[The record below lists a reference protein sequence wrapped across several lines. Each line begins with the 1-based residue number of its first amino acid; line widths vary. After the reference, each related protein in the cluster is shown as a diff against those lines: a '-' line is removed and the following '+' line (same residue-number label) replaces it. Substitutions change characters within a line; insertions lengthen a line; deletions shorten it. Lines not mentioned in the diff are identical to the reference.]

1 MPTPQSGIT
10 PEANSNAQFITLTIQ
25 QDADSLVMI
34 RKACASIPALT
45 EALAE
50 QYPDARLSST
60 ISIGSTAWD
69 KLYSSHKPEELKP
82 FIAIEAGDH
91 KAPST
96 AGDLLLHIR
105 SNRQD
110 ISFSLLKK
118 IMEQFGRAVEVQEEV
133 NGFRYLDS
141 RDLTGFVD
149 GTENPEG
156 DNRASVALVDD
167 SDSAFAGGSYINCQ
181 RYIHHLP
188 KWEKQSVKQQEQ
200 IIGRTKKDDI
210 EFSSE
215 QKAPTA
221 HIKRVNLKDDQG
233 KSMEILRHSMPYGGA
248 KESGL
253 FFIAYSRTP
262 GHFEKMLE
270 VMIKPDRHGHYDHLM
285 NFSTPVTGCA
295 FFAPSID
302 FLNCHA

>member
-10 PEANSNAQFITLTIQ
+10 PEANSNALFITLNIHHEV
-25 QDADSLVMI
+25 DSYNVV
-34 RKACASIPALT
+34 RQACANIPALT
-45 EALAE
+45 NTLAQ

-60 ISIGSTAWD
+60 ISIGSSAWD
-69 KLYSSHKPEELKP
+69 KLYPEQKPAELRTFP
-82 FIAIEAGDH
+82 SFEDGDR

-96 AGDLLLHIR
+96 PGDLLLHIR

-118 IMEQFGRAVEVQEEV
+118 IMEQLGDAVEVQEEV
-133 NGFRYLDS
+133 NGFRYLDC

-156 DNRASVALVDD
+156 DNRAAVALVSD
-167 SDSAFAGGSYINCQ
+167 SDPTFTGGSYINCQ

-188 KWEKQSVKQQEQ
+188 KWEKQPVEQQEQ
-200 IIGRTKKDDI
+200 IMGRTKKDDI

-233 KSMEILRHSMPYGGA
+233 KSMEMLRHSMPYGGA

-253 FFIAYSRTP
+253 FFIAYGRTP
-262 GHFEKMLE
+262 SHFELMLE
-270 VMIKPDRHGHYDHLM
+270 AMIKSDLNGHYDHLM
-285 NFSTPVTGCA
+285 NFSTAVTGCA
-295 FFAPSID
+295 FFAPSVD
-302 FLNCHA
+302 FLTSHI